1 MLSCSKKCEY
11 NAYFFVILC
20 YNVPFFILS
29 KSIIMDEIK
38 HEHLEN
44 LRQDYSLMSL
54 DEKEVFENP
63 IRQFQKWFKEAQEA
77 GEIEPNIVI
86 VATAT
91 TKGVPSAR
99 VLLLKGVDDAGFR
112 FYTNYNS
119 NKGQELEENPNVSM
133 VFIWQSVQ
141 RQVRI
146 QGLAE
151 KLPEAISTTY
161 FQSRPKDSQIGAWAS
176 PQSKVI
182 KDRAILEKAVEKL
195 TEQYANEEVLPKP
208 KEWGGYLV
216 KPYQI
221 EFWQGRSN
229 RLHDRLR
236 YTITELNPKKW
247 TIERLAP

>member
-1 MLSCSKKCEY
+1 
-11 NAYFFVILC
+11 
-20 YNVPFFILS
+20 
-29 KSIIMDEIK
+29 MDENK
-38 HEHLEN
+38 HKHLEN

-54 DEKEVFENP
+54 DETEVFENP
-63 IRQFQKWFKEAQEA
+63 IRQFQKWFEEAQKA
-77 GEIEPNIVI
+77 GEQEPNMVI
-86 VATAT
+86 IATAT
-91 TKGVPSAR
+91 KEGVPSAR
-99 VLLLKGVDDAGFR
+99 VLLLKGVDEEGFR

-119 NKGQELEENPNVSM
+119 HKGKELEENPNVSM

-146 QGLAE
+146 QGMVD
-151 KLPEAISTTY
+151 KLPEAISTAY
-161 FQSRPKDSQIGAWAS
+161 FQSRPKDSQIGAAAS
-176 PQSKVI
+176 PQSQVI
-182 KDRAILEKAVEKL
+182 KDRSVLEDKVKEL
-195 TEQYANEEVLPKP
+195 NNEYADKSVLPKP
-208 KEWGGYLV
+208 LEWGGYLV